1 MLHPEENQ
9 PPDMFR
15 KLGMIVFFM
24 VIAFHAI
31 NMVIEQQIAGEMLVG
46 PTYQVLDMWLAWP
59 CCLCMSH
66 LEMLKL

>member
-31 NMVIEQQIAGEMLVG
+31 NMVIEQQIAGEMLVD
-46 PTYQVLDMWLAWP
+46 PTHRSGVGHVACLA
-59 CCLCMSH
+59 
-66 LEMLKL
+66 MLLLYVTL